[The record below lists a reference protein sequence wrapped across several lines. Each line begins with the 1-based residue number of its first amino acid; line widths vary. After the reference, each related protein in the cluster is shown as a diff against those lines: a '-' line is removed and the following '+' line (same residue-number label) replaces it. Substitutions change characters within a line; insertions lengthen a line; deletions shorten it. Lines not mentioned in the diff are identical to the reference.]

1 MVRVRMEQAKKLL
14 RSDPSIR
21 SYEIAEKIG
30 LGNNPHYFSLVF
42 RKYTG
47 MTPTEY
53 RAKMDNMT
61 EK

>member
-1 MVRVRMEQAKKLL
+1 MEQAKKLL
-14 RSDPSIR
+14 VACPSMR

-53 RAKMDNMT
+53 RAKMDDTT